1 MKHDPSDT
9 PEQPGQA
16 QPEPVSPSSQ
26 AGPPTPPAAPPGP
39 QVVELAVAEQSAQ
52 AALSGTI
59 VDTTAGGVT
68 IVVHEDRL
76 RLVLTEHAGRLRN
89 LGWVAPLGI
98 LASLGATLITSDFKG
113 THLGLAAD
121 TWETIFVVAVILTA
135 LWLVAAIFVR
145 LIWGGRKRSI
155 DDCVRDIKKTPTE
168 GVPRLE

>member
-1 MKHDPSDT
+1 M
-9 PEQPGQA
+9 
-16 QPEPVSPSSQ
+16 
-26 AGPPTPPAAPPGP
+26 PPTTRAVPPSP
-39 QVVELAVAEQSAQ
+39 QVVELAVAEQPAQ
-52 AALSGTI
+52 PALSGTI

-76 RLVLTEHAGRLRN
+76 RLVLTEHAGRLRS

-98 LASLGATLITSDFKG
+98 FASLGATLITSDFKG
-113 THLGLAAD
+113 THLGLTAG
-121 TWETIFVVAVILTA
+121 TWKTIFVVAVIVTGI
-135 LWLVAAIFVR
+135 WLGAAIFVR

>member
-1 MKHDPSDT
+1 MEHDPSDA
-9 PEQPGQA
+9 PDQPGQR
-16 QPEPVSPSSQ
+16 QQETV
-26 AGPPTPPAAPPGP
+26 PPGSRA
-39 QVVELAVAEQSAQ
+39 VELAVAEEPTQP
-52 AALSGTI
+52 ALSGTI

-98 LASLGATLITSDFKG
+98 FASLGATLITSDFKS
-113 THLGLAAD
+113 TRFGLAAH
-121 TWETIFVVAVILTA
+121 TWESIFIVAVIVA
-135 LWLVAAIFVR
+135 GLWLAAALIFR
-145 LIWGGRKRSI
+145 LFLGGRKRSI